1 MQQVSE
7 YLAGEAGEDVTV
19 YTTFAYN
26 TALFTDPGAPAMPG
40 ERGEEEVNGVKV
52 KRFPVQNRWGRFLYI
67 LQYIFYRLRL
77 WGNGRLRMLYYGPIS
92 SQLKKAIKEFSPD
105 IIAAAPFPL
114 NHINYVFKA
123 GVPVVLIGCI
133 HTADRHGFCNP
144 RIAKQ
149 IKRAAGY
156 IALTGHEK
164 EYLVQRWGI
173 DEKKIRV
180 IGVGLNI
187 EENSQKF
194 FGGSRGAAFQKSPPG
209 RRRHFCKTLGIPEDV
224 PVIAFVGQHGLHK
237 GIETLILAMGIVW
250 VRFPG
255 VRLIVAG
262 GVSPFTESFKELA
275 RFMDGDGTRIFFLD
289 NIDESVKEDIL
300 SGCDIFSTPSG
311 FESFGITILEAW
323 KWKRPVV
330 ACRIAATMNLIEE
343 YETGLLVDYKDARE
357 LAGALCELL
366 ADPGLR
372 EAIGEKG
379 FRKLVETYS
388 RRVVGKQYHDFYREV
403 LGR

>member
-1 MQQVSE
+1 
-7 YLAGEAGEDVTV
+7 
-19 YTTFAYN
+19 
-26 TALFTDPGAPAMPG
+26 
-40 ERGEEEVNGVKV
+40 
-52 KRFPVQNRWGRFLYI
+52 
-67 LQYIFYRLRL
+67 
-77 WGNGRLRMLYYGPIS
+77 MLYYGPIS
-92 SQLKKAIKEFSPD
+92 SQMKKAIKEFSPD
-105 IIAAAPFPL
+105 IIVAAPFPL

-144 RIAKQ
+144 RIVKQ
-149 IKRAAGY
+149 VKRAAGY
-156 IALTGHEK
+156 IALTAHEK
-164 EYLVQRWGI
+164 EYLVQQWGI

-180 IGVGLNI
+180 IGVGLSIDNNQTFL
-187 EENSQKF
+187 EVQEPF
-194 FGGSRGAAFQKSPPG
+194 FKKVPG
-209 RRRHFCKTLGIPEDV
+209 RRRHFYETLGIPGDV
-224 PVIAFVGQHGLHK
+224 PVVAFVGQHGLHK
-237 GIETLILAMGIVW
+237 GIETLILAMGMVW
-250 VRFPG
+250 ERFPG

-275 RFMDGDGTRIFFLD
+275 RFMDGGGTRIFFLD
-289 NIDESVKEDIL
+289 NIDESMKEDIL

-323 KWKRPVV
+323 KRRRPVV